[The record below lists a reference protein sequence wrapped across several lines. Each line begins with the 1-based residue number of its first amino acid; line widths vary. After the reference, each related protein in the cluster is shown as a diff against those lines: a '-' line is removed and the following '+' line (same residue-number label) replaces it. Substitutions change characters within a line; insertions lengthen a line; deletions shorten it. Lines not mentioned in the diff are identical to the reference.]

1 MFFSYMVALNPIAFV
16 NALPSNIAQ
25 GLVWGVMAL
34 GLYITFRLLDFADL
48 TVDGSLAT
56 GGAVTVLLTT
66 SGCNI
71 WVALLVAT
79 LAGVAAG
86 LCTGVLHT
94 RLGIPPI
101 LAGILTQIALF
112 SVNLHILGGSNKALS
127 VDKYNLILSSRN
139 VTAAIISA
147 AAFCAVLIAAM
158 YWYFGT
164 EQGSAIRATGCNP
177 AMSKAQGIDND
188 NMKLIALCLGNGL
201 VAMSGG
207 LLSQFQGFADVNMG
221 RGAIVIG
228 LAAII
233 IGEVLCDAIFG
244 KKANFAMKLSFVVVG
259 AIIYYVV
266 IGIVIWLRMDP
277 NDLKLFTAVIVAV
290 FLAVPYLRAQQ
301 KNSFKMAAK
310 RSAANLKARAVETAQ
325 KNTKEEV

>member
-1 MFFSYMVALNPIAFV
+1 MLLTYFATFNPIAFF
-16 NALPSNIAQ
+16 NALPGNVAQ
-25 GLVWGVMAL
+25 GLIWGVMAL

-48 TVDGSLAT
+48 TVDGSIAT
-56 GGAVTVLLTT
+56 GGAVTVMLTVN
-66 SGCNI
+66 GYNI
-71 WVALLVAT
+71 WVALMAAT
-79 LAGVAAG
+79 LAGMLAG

-101 LAGILTQIALF
+101 LAGILTQIALY
-112 SVNLHILGGSNKALS
+112 SVNLHILDGSNKALS

-139 VTAAIISA
+139 MTNAILAAI
-147 AAFCAVLIAAM
+147 AFCAVLIAIM

-177 AMSKAQGIDND
+177 AMSKAQGINND
-188 NMKLIALCLGNGL
+188 NMKLIALCLSNGL

-228 LAAII
+228 LAAVI
-233 IGEVLCDAIFG
+233 IGEVFCDAILG
-244 KKANFAMKLSFVVVG
+244 KKASFAMKLAFVVLG

-266 IGIVIWLRMDP
+266 IGIVIWLKMDP
-277 NDLKLFTAVIVAV
+277 DDLKLFTAIIVAV
-290 FLAVPYLRAQQ
+290 FLAVPYIRAQQ
-301 KNSFKMAAK
+301 KNSFKMAGK
-310 RSAANLKARAVETAQ
+310 RSATALKEAQ
-325 KNTKEEV
+325 EKEV